1 MELIPLNQHNTQLA
15 QLGQVANQY
24 AARDGFTDYQSRK
37 SHNTLKRQR
46 EDLARFV
53 SYLEDAGIS
62 VDVDELYTRPEMWN
76 GVTHGLVEGFIRW
89 MLSKGYAIESVNSC
103 LSTIKVYA
111 KLASS
116 AGIIPSDELAL
127 ITLVHGYTHKDGL
140 HVDQTREVTRV
151 GDKKAQAVS
160 ISPEQAKQL
169 KKQPD
174 TPQGRRD
181 ALLMCL
187 LLDHGL
193 RCGEIAALTPDAIN
207 LSEGTLRFYRAKV
220 DVKQTHDLSRDA
232 LQAAIRYF
240 EVACP
245 EDRLLMGSRKSG
257 RLEGTM
263 NERSIT
269 RRVEALGEA
278 VGLEGLSA
286 HDARHRW
293 ATSAIKSGTDIK
305 ALQQAGGWK
314 SAAMPLRYAEDG
326 QIANQ
331 GVKLDY

>member
-1 MELIPLNQHNTQLA
+1 
-15 QLGQVANQY
+15 
-24 AARDGFTDYQSRK
+24 
-37 SHNTLKRQR
+37 
-46 EDLARFV
+46 
-53 SYLEDAGIS
+53 
-62 VDVDELYTRPEMWN
+62 
-76 GVTHGLVEGFIRW
+76 
-89 MLSKGYAIESVNSC
+89 
-103 LSTIKVYA
+103 
-111 KLASS
+111 
-116 AGIIPSDELAL
+116 
-127 ITLVHGYTHKDGL
+127 
-140 HVDQTREVTRV
+140 
-151 GDKKAQAVS
+151 
-160 ISPEQAKQL
+160 
-169 KKQPD
+169 
-174 TPQGRRD
+174 
-181 ALLMCL
+181 MCL

-207 LSEGTLRFYRAKV
+207 LGEGTLRFYRAKV
-220 DVKQTHDLSRDA
+220 DVKQTHDLSRDT

-240 EVACP
+240 EVYEPC
-245 EDRLLMGSRKSG
+245 EKLLMGSRKSG
-257 RLEGTM
+257 RLEGTI